1 MTAEQLDNRM
11 FELYEELKSRNIL
24 RFKRTFCDACGIPEQ
39 NMYNIK
45 KGINHFTLIHVV
57 NVCKYYGI
65 NANWIIDLNET
76 DLFRKPLTNRK
87 QKETKTV
94 EN

>member
-1 MTAEQLDNRM
+1 MTAEQLDKRM

-24 RFKRTFCDACGIPEQ
+24 RFKRTFCDACSIPEQ

-57 NVCKYYGI
+57 NICKFYNI
-65 NANWIIDLNET
+65 DANWIIHQT
-76 DLFRKPLTNRK
+76 GDLFMRASSTQTVHKTP
-87 QKETKTV
+87 QKSEL
-94 EN
+94 